1 MKIEDARVRYNVQ
14 IKTYYSKQKELY
26 AQKQKLEEKIK
37 TTENGAEV
45 YKDESAILE
54 LQYSAVDEKRQEYQ
68 DYMDKLMEQWR
79 MISDKI
85 ASKQQSDAMADQAK
99 EMNKIMLVARR
110 IMHGD
115 KVPAKDE
122 KKLMEYDPKL
132 YMMAKNAA
140 AMLEMRKRKE
150 HKSLWEDEEE
160 KEQSMGSFAAQ
171 AKEIASNPYIPKDK
185 KVVLMQRLNN
195 EVCMIRDAHQ
205 AFEKS
210 RAYEEL
216 PEEQELRREAAEE
229 SAEKMEHQKDTEQAE
244 TTEDSKVDNKNKADA
259 EAEEVDEPQSDV
271 KSEMSDVYET
281 VEIANVET
289 HAKIKP
295 PESPKTAGDASMARR
310 QQEAAQTFTEITEE
324 IERFLRRNHSGRGSF
339 TAQV

>member
-1 MKIEDARVRYNVQ
+1 METQVKQYKLGGETMYTGTIQSQVSLQMLVLKWQKKKQD
-14 IKTYYSKQKELY
+14 ISSKKDTEGMTQDEILLDSLERQAQTERERSATSELY
-26 AQKQKLEEKIK
+26 TKLKTGGTLTEEEIAYLKEHDPEALAEYEKAQ
-37 TTENGAEV
+37 T
-45 YKDESAILE
+45 
-54 LQYSAVDEKRQEYQ
+54 
-68 DYMDKLMEQWR
+68 
-79 MISDKI
+79 
-85 ASKQQSDAMADQAK
+85 
-99 EMNKIMLVARR
+99 
-110 IMHGD
+110 
-115 KVPAKDE
+115 E
-122 KKLMEYDPKL
+122 KKAYENALKNCRTKEDVQRLKL
-132 YMMAKNAA
+132 N
-140 AMLEMRKRKE
+140 R
-150 HKSLWEDEEE
+150 
-160 KEQSMGSFAAQ
+160 MGSFAAQ

-271 KSEMSDVYET
+271 KSEMSDVYKT
-281 VEIANVET
+281 VEIANVES
-289 HAKIKP
+289 HEKIKP
-295 PESPKTAGDASMARR
+295 PELQKKAGDASMARR

-324 IERFLRRNHSGRGSF
+324 IKRFLRRNHSGRGSF

>member
-1 MKIEDARVRYNVQ
+1 METQVKQYKLGGETMYTGTIQSQVSLQMLDLKWQKKKQDIN
-14 IKTYYSKQKELY
+14 SKKDTEGMTQDEILLDSLERQAQTERERSATSELY
-26 AQKQKLEEKIK
+26 TKLKTGGTLTEEEIAYLKEHDPEALAEYEKAQ
-37 TTENGAEV
+37 T
-45 YKDESAILE
+45 
-54 LQYSAVDEKRQEYQ
+54 
-68 DYMDKLMEQWR
+68 
-79 MISDKI
+79 
-85 ASKQQSDAMADQAK
+85 
-99 EMNKIMLVARR
+99 
-110 IMHGD
+110 
-115 KVPAKDE
+115 E
-122 KKLMEYDPKL
+122 KKAYENALKNCRTKEDVQRLKL
-132 YMMAKNAA
+132 N
-140 AMLEMRKRKE
+140 R
-150 HKSLWEDEEE
+150 
-160 KEQSMGSFAAQ
+160 MGSFAAQ

-229 SAEKMEHQKDTEQAE
+229 SAEKMEHQKETEQAE
-244 TTEDSKVDNKNKADA
+244 TTEDSKVDNKNKADADA

-281 VEIANVET
+281 VEIANVES

-295 PESPKTAGDASMARR
+295 PELQKTAGDASMARR

-324 IERFLRRNHSGRGSF
+324 IERYLRRNHSGRGSF

>member
-1 MKIEDARVRYNVQ
+1 METQVKQYKLGGETMYTGTIQSQVSLQMLDLKWQKKKQDIN
-14 IKTYYSKQKELY
+14 SKKDTEGMTQDEILLDSLERQAQTERERSATSELY
-26 AQKQKLEEKIK
+26 TKLKTGGTLTEEEIAYLKEHDPEALAEYEKAQ
-37 TTENGAEV
+37 T
-45 YKDESAILE
+45 
-54 LQYSAVDEKRQEYQ
+54 
-68 DYMDKLMEQWR
+68 
-79 MISDKI
+79 
-85 ASKQQSDAMADQAK
+85 
-99 EMNKIMLVARR
+99 
-110 IMHGD
+110 
-115 KVPAKDE
+115 E
-122 KKLMEYDPKL
+122 KKAYENALKNCRTKEDVQRLKL
-132 YMMAKNAA
+132 N
-140 AMLEMRKRKE
+140 R
-150 HKSLWEDEEE
+150 
-160 KEQSMGSFAAQ
+160 MGSFAAQ

-229 SAEKMEHQKDTEQAE
+229 SAEKTEHQKDTEQAE
-244 TTEDSKVDNKNKADA
+244 TTEDSKVDNKKKADADA

-281 VEIANVET
+281 VEIANVES

-295 PESPKTAGDASMARR
+295 PELQKTAGDASMARR

-324 IERFLRRNHSGRGSF
+324 IERFLRRSHSGRGSF

>member
-1 MKIEDARVRYNVQ
+1 METQVKQYKLGGETMYTGTIQSQVSLQMLDLKWQKKKQDIN
-14 IKTYYSKQKELY
+14 SKKDTEGMTQDEILLDSLERQAQTERERSATSELY
-26 AQKQKLEEKIK
+26 TKLKTGGTLTEEEIAYLKEHDPEALAEYEKAQ
-37 TTENGAEV
+37 T
-45 YKDESAILE
+45 
-54 LQYSAVDEKRQEYQ
+54 
-68 DYMDKLMEQWR
+68 
-79 MISDKI
+79 
-85 ASKQQSDAMADQAK
+85 
-99 EMNKIMLVARR
+99 
-110 IMHGD
+110 
-115 KVPAKDE
+115 E
-122 KKLMEYDPKL
+122 KKAYENALKNCRTKEDVQRLKL
-132 YMMAKNAA
+132 N
-140 AMLEMRKRKE
+140 R
-150 HKSLWEDEEE
+150 
-160 KEQSMGSFAAQ
+160 MGSFAAQ

-229 SAEKMEHQKDTEQAE
+229 SAEKTEHQKDTEQAE
-244 TTEDSKVDNKNKADA
+244 TTEDSKVDNKNKADADA

-281 VEIANVET
+281 VEIANVES

-295 PESPKTAGDASMARR
+295 PELQKTAGDASMARR

-324 IERFLRRNHSGRGSF
+324 IERYLQRNRSGRGSF

>member
-1 MKIEDARVRYNVQ
+1 MYTGTIQSQVSLQMLDLKWQKKKQDIN
-14 IKTYYSKQKELY
+14 SKKDTDGMTQDEILLDSLERQAQTEWERSATSELY
-26 AQKQKLEEKIK
+26 TKLKTGGTLTEEEIAYLKEHDPEALAEYEKAQ
-37 TTENGAEV
+37 T
-45 YKDESAILE
+45 
-54 LQYSAVDEKRQEYQ
+54 
-68 DYMDKLMEQWR
+68 
-79 MISDKI
+79 
-85 ASKQQSDAMADQAK
+85 
-99 EMNKIMLVARR
+99 
-110 IMHGD
+110 
-115 KVPAKDE
+115 E
-122 KKLMEYDPKL
+122 KKAYENALKNCRTKEDVQRLKL
-132 YMMAKNAA
+132 N
-140 AMLEMRKRKE
+140 R
-150 HKSLWEDEEE
+150 
-160 KEQSMGSFAAQ
+160 MGSFAAQ

-229 SAEKMEHQKDTEQAE
+229 PAEKMEHQKDTEQAE
-244 TTEDSKVDNKNKADA
+244 TTETTEDSKVDNKNKADA
-259 EAEEVDEPQSDV
+259 ADEEVDEPQSDV

-295 PESPKTAGDASMARR
+295 PESPKKAGDASMARR

>member
-1 MKIEDARVRYNVQ
+1 METQVKQYKLGGETMYTGTIQSQVSLQMLDLKWQKKKQDIN
-14 IKTYYSKQKELY
+14 SKKDTEGMTQDEILLDSLERQAQTERERSATSELY
-26 AQKQKLEEKIK
+26 TKLKTGGTLTEEEIAYLKEHDPEALAEYEKAQ
-37 TTENGAEV
+37 T
-45 YKDESAILE
+45 
-54 LQYSAVDEKRQEYQ
+54 
-68 DYMDKLMEQWR
+68 
-79 MISDKI
+79 
-85 ASKQQSDAMADQAK
+85 
-99 EMNKIMLVARR
+99 
-110 IMHGD
+110 
-115 KVPAKDE
+115 E
-122 KKLMEYDPKL
+122 KKAYENALKNCRTKEDVQRLKL
-132 YMMAKNAA
+132 N
-140 AMLEMRKRKE
+140 R
-150 HKSLWEDEEE
+150 
-160 KEQSMGSFAAQ
+160 MGSFAAQ

-229 SAEKMEHQKDTEQAE
+229 SAEKTEHQKDTEQAE

-259 EAEEVDEPQSDV
+259 DAEAEEVDESQSDV

>member
-1 MKIEDARVRYNVQ
+1 METQVKQYKLGGETMYTGTIQSQVSLQMLDLKWQKKKQDIN
-14 IKTYYSKQKELY
+14 SKKDTEGMTQDEILLDSLERQAQTERERSATSELY
-26 AQKQKLEEKIK
+26 TKLKTGGTLTEEEIAYLKEHDPEALAEYEKAQ
-37 TTENGAEV
+37 T
-45 YKDESAILE
+45 
-54 LQYSAVDEKRQEYQ
+54 
-68 DYMDKLMEQWR
+68 
-79 MISDKI
+79 
-85 ASKQQSDAMADQAK
+85 
-99 EMNKIMLVARR
+99 
-110 IMHGD
+110 
-115 KVPAKDE
+115 E
-122 KKLMEYDPKL
+122 KKAYENALKNCRTKEDVQRLKL
-132 YMMAKNAA
+132 N
-140 AMLEMRKRKE
+140 R
-150 HKSLWEDEEE
+150 
-160 KEQSMGSFAAQ
+160 MGSFAAQ

-229 SAEKMEHQKDTEQAE
+229 SAEKTEHHKDTEQAE
-244 TTEDSKVDNKNKADA
+244 TTEDSKVDNKNKADADA

-281 VEIANVET
+281 VEIANVES

-295 PESPKTAGDASMARR
+295 PELQKTAGDASMARR

-324 IERFLRRNHSGRGSF
+324 IERYLRRNHSGRGSF

>member
-1 MKIEDARVRYNVQ
+1 METQV
-14 IKTYYSKQKELY
+14 KQYKLGGETMYTGTIQSQVSLQMLDLKWQKKKQDINGKKDTEGMTQDEILLDSLERQAQTERERSATSELY
-26 AQKQKLEEKIK
+26 TKLKTGGTLTEEEIAYLKEHDPEALAEYEKAQ
-37 TTENGAEV
+37 T
-45 YKDESAILE
+45 
-54 LQYSAVDEKRQEYQ
+54 
-68 DYMDKLMEQWR
+68 
-79 MISDKI
+79 
-85 ASKQQSDAMADQAK
+85 
-99 EMNKIMLVARR
+99 
-110 IMHGD
+110 
-115 KVPAKDE
+115 E
-122 KKLMEYDPKL
+122 KKAYENALKNCRTKEDVQRLKL
-132 YMMAKNAA
+132 N
-140 AMLEMRKRKE
+140 R
-150 HKSLWEDEEE
+150 
-160 KEQSMGSFAAQ
+160 MGSFAAQ

-271 KSEMSDVYET
+271 KSEMSDVYKT
-281 VEIANVET
+281 VEIANVES
-289 HAKIKP
+289 HEKIKP
-295 PESPKTAGDASMARR
+295 PELQKKAGDASMARR

-324 IERFLRRNHSGRGSF
+324 IKRFLRRNHSGRGSF